1 MAASAAPATTTAS
14 AAAVVARLELPETP
28 VAGPGR
34 YDAHLQP
41 MRSFIR
47 CMVSAQAEGLARVAA
62 SAERLADPPRLTM
75 PAFQRLAA
83 RLTDLVAVRTTFAK
97 WKTALSLNWGH
108 LGPEDELLSFKEMLA
123 VTIGHDLQLEALTAR
138 MASSLA
144 AVHDALAARDGAAAA
159 AATVAGT
166 AATTAA
172 AAVAVSDA
180 SARLADAC
188 AVLYHQLGE
197 FASVKRQAL
206 TYDATRLLP
215 WSSRVFDKR
224 LSEHAL
230 QRLLYGDTVPLREAA
245 SVARWAL
252 RNQADPR
259 SKQVGIAGGDGA
271 SMGARRWGARPPSR
285 LCTRLTRPPTRTPT
299 PCTRSASRRRWRA
312 GWALSARRTCS
323 STAGAWRGPAPEAA
337 PR

>member
-1 MAASAAPATTTAS
+1 MAAAAS
-14 AAAVVARLELPETP
+14 AAAVVARLDLPETP

-47 CMVSAQAEGLARVAA
+47 CLVSAQAAGLTRVAA
-62 SAERLADPPRLTM
+62 SAERLADPARLTL
-75 PAFQRLAA
+75 PACQRLAA

-97 WKTALSLNWGH
+97 WKTVMSLNWGH
-108 LGPEDELLSFKEMLA
+108 LGPADELLAFKEMLA
-123 VTIGHDLQLEALTAR
+123 VTIGHDLQLEALTNR
-138 MASSLA
+138 MAASLA
-144 AVHDALAARDGAAAA
+144 AVHDALVARDGAAAA
-159 AATVAGT
+159 AAAAEAGAVT
-166 AATTAA
+166 TAMAAATTAA
-172 AAVAVSDA
+172 GDA
-180 SARLADAC
+180 QARLEGAC
-188 AVLYHQLGE
+188 AELYRQLGE

-230 QRLLYGDTVPLREAA
+230 QVLLYGDVVPLHEAA

-259 SKQVGIAGGDGA
+259 SKQVSGDWVWDE
-271 SMGARRWGARPPSR
+271 RD
-285 LCTRLTRPPTRTPT
+285 CH
-299 PCTRSASRRRWRA
+299 
-312 GWALSARRTCS
+312 
-323 STAGAWRGPAPEAA
+323 E
-337 PR
+337 